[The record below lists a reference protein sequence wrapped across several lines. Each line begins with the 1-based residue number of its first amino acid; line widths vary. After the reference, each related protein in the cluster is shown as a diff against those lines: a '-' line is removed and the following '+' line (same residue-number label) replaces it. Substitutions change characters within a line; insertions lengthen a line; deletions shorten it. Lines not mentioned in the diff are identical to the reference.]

1 MEEDIEDR
9 EDRRAEIMTNGLI
22 SFQKFLKEFKQVVKD
37 EVIQKINNKFEI
49 SYNFRKFNI
58 ECYIIDKKYYDEF
71 CKAINFKE
79 ISKVLSIIN
88 EENTEKCK
96 QMVKERLKD
105 ENFNIDV
112 NDIQFYADQEG
123 LKKIVGH
130 FNNYSFLNKELLVDC
145 MGVPEEKLKSKK
157 IFVSKNEK
165 NTTLLNIEENFTMS
179 INIEKKDVEKEVE
192 IKKEVENKV
201 QIKKKPKNLYYV
213 ENITKKIFL
222 LLYKKDELLN
232 KKIHKNSKDSYK
244 FKNYYLISKE
254 WLKSYKENFL
264 YGQIISKIDEELKS
278 HTYKRIKTELDS
290 IIKDKIGQIKL
301 YGSSEIEPG
310 LRDASK
316 LLPKIISIKENKD
329 NNEDFVRRVSIIEET
344 LEPEQDLT
352 QSYEVPSEFE
362 IINEDIYEL
371 LKKEE
376 FLENFDEK
384 IENQLCYQIL
394 FGNKRM
400 IIKNKAS
407 ENYEERDDYS
417 NELLFYTKNVQNE
430 NNNDD
435 YILEFILNFEK
446 KVNFYE
452 EIGKIFTNGV
462 KNYIKILK

>member
-192 IKKEVENKV
+192 TKKEVENKV

-254 WLKSYKENFL
+254 WLKS
-264 YGQIISKIDEELKS
+264 
-278 HTYKRIKTELDS
+278 
-290 IIKDKIGQIKL
+290 
-301 YGSSEIEPG
+301 
-310 LRDASK
+310 
-316 LLPKIISIKENKD
+316 
-329 NNEDFVRRVSIIEET
+329 
-344 LEPEQDLT
+344 
-352 QSYEVPSEFE
+352 
-362 IINEDIYEL
+362 
-371 LKKEE
+371 
-376 FLENFDEK
+376 
-384 IENQLCYQIL
+384 
-394 FGNKRM
+394 
-400 IIKNKAS
+400 
-407 ENYEERDDYS
+407 
-417 NELLFYTKNVQNE
+417 
-430 NNNDD
+430 
-435 YILEFILNFEK
+435 
-446 KVNFYE
+446 
-452 EIGKIFTNGV
+452 
-462 KNYIKILK
+462 